1 MGKVFSWDE
10 IMENKIPKILDF
22 PIVVNKIKHTL
33 ETSEGVI
40 GGTFFGSITENN
52 YSCRSDIDCII
63 IYDPLK
69 KYEVIDTLQK
79 INRFANDFCIPV
91 ELIPLD
97 LSIIKTTLRPLGYLF
112 VVQLQCAVEKGWSIK
127 KSPFLF

>member
-1 MGKVFSWDE
+1 
-10 IMENKIPKILDF
+10 
-22 PIVVNKIKHTL
+22 
-33 ETSEGVI
+33 
-40 GGTFFGSITENN
+40 
-52 YSCRSDIDCII
+52 
-63 IYDPLK
+63 
-69 KYEVIDTLQK
+69 VIDTLQK

-127 KSPFLF
+127 KNPFSFFAPNELDVKEDILNYLCHKL